1 MKKYCLIFL
10 FAIISLVSCRKEP
23 VLPSQPENPQPEQ
36 PKPEDPQP
44 ENPQPDGERDV
55 TIEATTDAWWK
66 GGDEIALVF
75 YHSENAPYINKEFVN
90 VEAAVSEEV
99 AVFKGQI
106 PNSVTT
112 EYGYDNLGFAVCPN
126 NVITEDGHFVY
137 NIPEEQVADSDG
149 SLAPGLCLSS
159 AALAL
164 DEMGGGQSA
173 KCDFRG
179 ALSVI
184 KLDLST
190 DIESV
195 TISGTSP
202 LTGTAPLQVYYNAGN
217 KEDADNG
224 RLLVVEGTWEDAS
237 TSVTL
242 KPAEGAIFNTGTYDI
257 LVWPGKHEK
266 IDVTLNFKNL
276 GQYTSSVSY
285 DGHVAFEPARYYK
298 LDIVNAEHLLVEDI
312 TGRLDDINSNLP
324 DLGEVEDN
332 IEALLAQ
339 IQSVT
344 LMTEYLDNAVYAPYG
359 VFYNGMQKLDISVD
373 YIVKP
378 ESAAQ
383 ALVEAFKKDP
393 SVAKAVLGYR
403 KSSGW
408 EDAGEL
414 AITDLS
420 LSDAPFGKY
429 MTATV
434 SSDRIS
440 KEFYDGKYGASIAL
454 QIASEK
460 TEILSDFANLVP
472 KSGCA
477 FDGSFMNDIPVIP
490 GARVVIPFNFAVS
503 DSGASYTLTVESV
516 ENADV
521 ATVNYNKDFRTGNL
535 SVWISDR
542 KPVDS
547 QSVTL
552 AIKVGSGTDAEVA
565 SHTFTFVD
573 SGSRIDFVDPGLV
586 DYIGGEITLNLTTH
600 NIKNYM
606 LSCSGAGV
614 SQSGNI
620 FTFSANT
627 GAERTVNVECQA
639 TIPAVSLNYYKSIT
653 LTQKAVG
660 TSLSKQYYADGQK
673 VVLNQADAPG
683 CSNYFNIVIL
693 GDGYQKKDLSVG
705 GKFERSAKSAMDI
718 FFSIEPYKTF
728 KDRFNVYMVTY
739 ESKDEGTDIR
749 SSGVTKDTYFNS
761 YCQGGGNTAAFVD
774 GTDKVVNVVKTAAG
788 AGDDHYYRSIA
799 ILLINTDEQSG
810 SAGYPFRD
818 YKSGFANGY
827 ASFAIAALAAN
838 STGTNG
844 LVKHEAGGHAFGRL
858 ADEYYT
864 NGKTANSSN
873 QSDLNNWHSKGW
885 YWNVNPDKT
894 SDYYMFTNSAYSA
907 AEVGYIEGAWGYQYG
922 MYRSTQGGMMQGSTG
937 VFNAVSRHAIYHRII
952 TESEG
957 VGAYSWVRFLEY
969 DQKNR

>member
-23 VLPSQPENPQPEQ
+23 VLPSQPEQPQPEQ
-36 PKPEDPQP
+36 PQPEQPQPEDPQP
-44 ENPQPDGERDV
+44 DGVRDV
-55 TIEATTDAWWK
+55 TIEASTDAWWK
-66 GGDEIALVF
+66 GGDEIAMVF
-75 YHSENAPYINKEFVN
+75 YHSDKAPYINRGFVN
-90 VEAAVSEEV
+90 VAAEALGEI

-112 EYGYDNLGFAVCPN
+112 EAGYNNLGYAVCPN
-126 NVITEDGHFVY
+126 DVISDDGHFVY
-137 NIPEEQVADSDG
+137 NIPEEQVTNSDG
-149 SLAPGLCLSS
+149 SSASVACLSS

-164 DEMGGGQSA
+164 DQMCEGQSV
-173 KCDFRG
+173 KGDFKS

-184 KLDLST
+184 KFNLSS
-190 DIESV
+190 DIESI
-195 TISGTSP
+195 TIAGTSP
-202 LTGTAPLQVYYNAGN
+202 LAGAAPLQMYYNASDKN
-217 KEDADNG
+217 DADNG
-224 RLLVVEGTWEDAS
+224 RLLIVEGDWKDAS

-242 KPAEGAIFNTGTYDI
+242 RPAEGAVFNNGTYDI
-257 LVWPGKHEK
+257 LVWPGKHERL
-266 IDVTLNFKNL
+266 DVILEFKNL
-276 GQYTSSVSY
+276 GEYTSSVSY
-285 DGHVAFEPARYYK
+285 DGSLVFEPARYYK
-298 LDIVNAEHLLVEDI
+298 LDAVNSEQLLVEDI
-312 TGRLDDINSNLP
+312 TGRLDNINNNLP
-324 DLGEVEDN
+324 DLGGIEGN
-332 IEALLAQ
+332 IEAILAQ

-359 VFYNGMQKLDISVD
+359 MFYNGMQKLDISLD

-383 ALVEAFKKDP
+383 ALVDVFKKDP
-393 SVAKAVLGYR
+393 SVARVILGYR
-403 KSSGW
+403 KQSGW

-414 AITDLS
+414 TITDLS
-420 LSDAPFGKY
+420 LYDAPFGKY
-429 MTATV
+429 MTAIV
-434 SSDRIS
+434 SPGNIS
-440 KEFYDGKYGASIAL
+440 KEFYDGKCEASIAL

-460 TEILSDFANLVP
+460 TEILSEFAKLVP

-477 FDGSFMNDIPVIP
+477 FGGSFLNDIPAIP
-490 GARVVIPFNFAVS
+490 GARVVVPFNFAVS
-503 DSGASYTLTVESV
+503 DLGASYTLKVEGV
-516 ENADV
+516 ENVDA
-521 ATVNYNKDFRTGNL
+521 ATVNYNSDFRTGNL
-535 SVWISDR
+535 SVWINSD
-542 KPVDS
+542 KPVDE

-552 AIKVGSGTDAEVA
+552 SLRMNNSDDEVA

-639 TIPAVSLNYYKSIT
+639 TIPDVSLNYYKSIT

-660 TSLSKQYYADGQK
+660 TPLSKQYYVDGQK
-673 VVLNQADAPG
+673 VVLNQANASW

-705 GKFERSAKSAMDI
+705 GKFERTARSAMET

-728 KDRFNVYMVTY
+728 RDRFNVYMVAY

-749 SSGVTKDTYFNS
+749 SSGITKDTYFNS

-774 GTDKVVNVVKTAAG
+774 GTDKVVNAVKTVVG
-788 AGDDHYYRSIA
+788 ADDDQYYRSIA
-799 ILLINTDEQSG
+799 ILFINTDEQAG

-818 YKSGFANGY
+818 YKSGFVNGY

-844 LVKHEAGGHAFGRL
+844 LIKHEAGGHAFGRL
-858 ADEYYT
+858 ADEYYS
-864 NGKTANSSN
+864 NSNTASSSN
-873 QSDLNNWHSKGW
+873 KNDLNTWHSKGW
-885 YWNVNPDKT
+885 YWNVNPSNT
-894 SDYYMFTNSAYSA
+894 GDYYMFTNSAYNESD
-907 AEVGYIEGAWGYQYG
+907 VSYIEGAWGYKYG
-922 MYRSTQGGMMQGSTG
+922 MYRSTQGGMMQSNTG
-937 VFNAVSRHAIYHRII
+937 VFNAPSRHAIYHRII

-957 VGAYSWVRFLEY
+957 SGAYSWARFLEY
-969 DQKNR
+969 DQRDR